1 MYCYVIYHPAS
12 FQVAEFY
19 LSVTRKYCFP
29 TSFDKLRLSLA
40 EELRKTPKGTESVLS
55 KALVVISCN
64 ADRALCR
71 THTLGSYARKDL
83 SLKDG
88 LVDRVICSLGI
99 AHITEQNRAGVYR
112 FFKRVRSEDLG
123 LAQLALSHADE
134 PNRIFCIGSAFRS
147 REVAIQNWMTVI
159 DMAITDAFFLAKNSP
174 TNLRS
179 LRGCTGPAV
188 QHEGAWAWAM
198 EATRGAVR
206 ASRIST
212 LVANPKWRLWRPGW
226 LLLLLLL
233 LLLVVGC
240 CLLFVVCI
248 YNVNYLFIICIYI
261 YIYMYI
267 FYSYFS
273 LDIIVIFYHLLKFI
287 YSYLCICLYVCLH
300 VYIIYTTVLLYIYIY
315 NWNIIEYIY
324 IYGRL
329 FLKLEDPQSLSLVS
343 VLKCSNGMDDSGP
356 PPF

>member
-1 MYCYVIYHPAS
+1 MGRGSIYIYTYIYIYTILCMYIYKTLICIYNVIIYIYI
-12 FQVAEFY
+12 Y
-19 LSVTRKYCFP
+19 LY
-29 TSFDKLRLSLA
+29 KLRLSLA

-159 DMAITDAFFLAKNSP
+159 DM
-174 TNLRS
+174 
-179 LRGCTGPAV
+179 
-188 QHEGAWAWAM
+188 
-198 EATRGAVR
+198 
-206 ASRIST
+206 
-212 LVANPKWRLWRPGW
+212 
-226 LLLLLLL
+226 
-233 LLLVVGC
+233 
-240 CLLFVVCI
+240 
-248 YNVNYLFIICIYI
+248 YI
-261 YIYMYI
+261 
-267 FYSYFS
+267 
-273 LDIIVIFYHLLKFI
+273 
-287 YSYLCICLYVCLH
+287 
-300 VYIIYTTVLLYIYIY
+300 
-315 NWNIIEYIY
+315 
-324 IYGRL
+324 
-329 FLKLEDPQSLSLVS
+329 
-343 VLKCSNGMDDSGP
+343 
-356 PPF
+356 

>member
-1 MYCYVIYHPAS
+1 MSIPGQNFVP
-12 FQVAEFY
+12 E
-19 LSVTRKYCFP
+19 L
-29 TSFDKLRLSLA
+29 TSFTSLIRVARSSKRCDEALYIYTYIHIYNIVYVYIYIKTLICIYNVIIYIYLYKLRLSLA

-159 DMAITDAFFLAKNSP
+159 DM
-174 TNLRS
+174 
-179 LRGCTGPAV
+179 
-188 QHEGAWAWAM
+188 
-198 EATRGAVR
+198 
-206 ASRIST
+206 
-212 LVANPKWRLWRPGW
+212 
-226 LLLLLLL
+226 
-233 LLLVVGC
+233 
-240 CLLFVVCI
+240 
-248 YNVNYLFIICIYI
+248 YI
-261 YIYMYI
+261 
-267 FYSYFS
+267 
-273 LDIIVIFYHLLKFI
+273 
-287 YSYLCICLYVCLH
+287 
-300 VYIIYTTVLLYIYIY
+300 
-315 NWNIIEYIY
+315 
-324 IYGRL
+324 
-329 FLKLEDPQSLSLVS
+329 
-343 VLKCSNGMDDSGP
+343 
-356 PPF
+356 